1 MPGDTENAAFIRGL
15 YSAFS
20 RGDLDG
26 IRAAFAPEIIWRE
39 AEDFPYDG
47 GNPYMGPDAVLA
59 GVYTRLVNEWDGFS
73 EELEKV
79 LDAGD
84 HVVTTGYYAGTYRET
99 GENVR
104 AEFAHVWEISE
115 GRVVGFK
122 QYTDTLAFERAVY
135 PRGRP

>member
-1 MPGDTENAAFIRGL
+1 MPDLSEDSANVSFIRNL

-26 IRAAFAPEIIWRE
+26 VRDSFDPKIIWLE

-47 GNPYMGPDAVLA
+47 GNPYIGPDAVLE
-59 GVYTRLVNEWDGFS
+59 GVYARLVGEWEGFS

-84 HVVTTGYYAGTYRET
+84 HVVTTGY
-99 GENVR
+99 
-104 AEFAHVWEISE
+104 
-115 GRVVGFK
+115 
-122 QYTDTLAFERAVY
+122 
-135 PRGRP
+135 